1 MPICNNICYGY
12 VSCSLLDLFLFLS
25 LSPVISPLS
34 LPPFWAGL
42 WLFDSGDGVFV
53 AFAHSSPAT
62 MIRYW
67 RDMCIIIPPFY
78 VLFFLVCPLL
88 FPWTSSL
95 WDMLGFWFE
104 KGCICSGA
112 VSPLRFWVTARR
124 CTYVRPRLHY
134 EGLQSGRRSLAS
146 FGCLLAFL
154 SSRSPFSFLL
164 RPFSTT
170 SSPPLEQ
177 PLTDILP
184 ISSVPPLFHLLIP
197 LQPDMVASEII
208 SLTSYPTIWHY
219 ETSMSTS
226 PKKPSRRRKKE
237 KDFGGALDAR
247 HTYVAFRELTSSL

>member
-1 MPICNNICYGY
+1 M
-12 VSCSLLDLFLFLS
+12 
-25 LSPVISPLS
+25 
-34 LPPFWAGL
+34 
-42 WLFDSGDGVFV
+42 FDSGDGVFV

-78 VLFFLVCPLL
+78 VLFFLVCPLS
-88 FPWTSSL
+88 FPWTSSSR
-95 WDMLGFWFE
+95 DMLGFWSE

-134 EGLQSGRRSLAS
+134 EGLQGGRRSLAS
-146 FGCLLAFL
+146 FGCLFGVSSETKPFL
-154 SSRSPFSFLL
+154 FLL

-177 PLTDILP
+177 PLTDVLP
-184 ISSVPPLFHLLIP
+184 ISSVPTLFHLQVHL
-197 LQPDMVASEII
+197 LLDMVASDII

-219 ETSMSTS
+219 GTSVSTS
-226 PKKPSRRRKKE
+226 PKNPHDDEKK
-237 KDFGGALDAR
+237 KKNWR
-247 HTYVAFRELTSSL
+247 STRC

>member
-1 MPICNNICYGY
+1 MPICNNLCYGY
-12 VSCSLLDLFLFLS
+12 VPCSLLDLFLS
-25 LSPVISPLS
+25 LSPVISPPS
-34 LPPFWAGL
+34 PPSFRAGL

-67 RDMCIIIPPFY
+67 RDMCIIIPPLY
-78 VLFFLVCPLL
+78 VLFFLVCPLS
-88 FPWTSSL
+88 FPWTSLSRG
-95 WDMLGFWFE
+95 MLGFWSE

-154 SSRSPFSFLL
+154 LSRSPFSFLL

-170 SSPPLEQ
+170 SSSPLEQ
-177 PLTDILP
+177 PLTDVLP
-184 ISSVPPLFHLLIP
+184 ISSVPALFHLQFP
-197 LQPDMVASEII
+197 LSA
-208 SLTSYPTIWHY
+208 
-219 ETSMSTS
+219 
-226 PKKPSRRRKKE
+226 
-237 KDFGGALDAR
+237 
-247 HTYVAFRELTSSL
+247 